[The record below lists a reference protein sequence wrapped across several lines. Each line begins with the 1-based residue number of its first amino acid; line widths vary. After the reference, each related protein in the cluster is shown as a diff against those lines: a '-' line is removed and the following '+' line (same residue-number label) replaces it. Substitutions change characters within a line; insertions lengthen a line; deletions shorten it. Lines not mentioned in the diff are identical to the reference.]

1 MIAWF
6 SACLRGGVPVASE
19 VARVLAAPLDVLLV
33 RKLGAPFQPELA
45 IGAVVD
51 GDPPEVLLNE
61 EIVQELDLSQ
71 SDIAAETAK
80 QLSVIA
86 GRSQLYGGDSSR
98 VVLEGKCAI
107 VVDDGAATGATLRV
121 ALKGLRRRR
130 PRRLIAAV
138 PVASQ
143 SALDLLRAEA
153 DDVVCLR
160 CAGELRRRGLLL
172 SRLFRG
178 QRRRGPR
185 AARGGCAVSLIEPQA
200 ASVHLPLLITTTSR
214 SGTRLRNDT
223 TGPSTHI
230 SVTMCSPG

>member
-1 MIAWF
+1 MSRWAFRDRQEAGRQIAEQLKNLEP
-6 SACLRGGVPVASE
+6 SVVDCVVLGLPRGGVPVASE

-51 GDPPEVLLNE
+51 GDPPEILLNE
-61 EIVQELDLSQ
+61 EIVQELHLSQ
-71 SDIAAETAK
+71 SDIAAEIAK

-86 GRSQLYGGDSSR
+86 GRRKLYGGDSSR

-130 PRRLIAAV
+130 LRRLIAAV

-160 CAGELRRRGLLL
+160 APESFGAVGFYYRDFSEVSDDEVRALL
-172 SRLFRG
+172 
-178 QRRRGPR
+178 
-185 AARGGCAVSLIEPQA
+185 AAA
-200 ASVHLPLLITTTSR
+200 A
-214 SGTRLRNDT
+214 
-223 TGPSTHI
+223 PS
-230 SVTMCSPG
+230 P

>member
-1 MIAWF
+1 MSRWAF
-6 SACLRGGVPVASE
+6 RDRQEAGRMLAERLLLLKPGDCVVLGFLRGGVPVASE
-19 VARVLAAPLDVLLV
+19 VARVLAASLDVLLV

-61 EIVQELDLSQ
+61 EIVQELHLGQ

-86 GRSQLYGGDSSR
+86 GRRQLYGGHSSG
-98 VVLEGKCAI
+98 VALEGKCVI

-153 DDVVCLR
+153 DAVVCLDGPESFGAVGFYYR
-160 CAGELRRRGLLL
+160 DFSEVSDDEVRALL
-172 SRLFRG
+172 
-178 QRRRGPR
+178 
-185 AARGGCAVSLIEPQA
+185 AAAA
-200 ASVHLPLLITTTSR
+200 ASP
-214 SGTRLRNDT
+214 
-223 TGPSTHI
+223 
-230 SVTMCSPG
+230 

>member
-1 MIAWF
+1 MSRCAFRDRQEAGRQIAEQLKKLEP
-6 SACLRGGVPVASE
+6 SVVDCVVLGLPRGGVPVASE
-19 VARVLAAPLDVLLV
+19 VARVLAASLDVLLV

-61 EIVQELDLSQ
+61 EIVQELHLSQ
-71 SDIAAETAK
+71 SDIAAEIAK

-86 GRSQLYGGDSSR
+86 GRSQHYGGDSSR

-143 SALDLLRAEA
+143 SALDLLHAEA
-153 DDVVCLR
+153 DDVVVPQST
-160 CAGELRRRGLLL
+160 GELRRRGLLL

-178 QRRRGPR
+178 Q
-185 AARGGCAVSLIEPQA
+185 
-200 ASVHLPLLITTTSR
+200 
-214 SGTRLRNDT
+214 
-223 TGPSTHI
+223 
-230 SVTMCSPG
+230 